1 MTNFYKTLARLVLI
15 FSFLS
20 VAFTTLAG
28 TFTVT
33 NTNSSGPGSLSDA
46 ITSANG
52 SPGADLINFAIPSG
66 PFVISLTAPL
76 PTITE
81 QVTIDGYSQT
91 GAVAGSIDS
100 RTIVINIDGSGMGS
114 GDIFTINASSCIIT
128 GLAIYKSPGY
138 GINVMNGAN
147 DVLIQ
152 GNFIGTNSTGTA
164 TGLGNTIGGIVSNFG
179 NFTATT
185 DLTIGTD
192 GDGTNDD
199 QEGNLIV
206 STTGSGSGNDGDGIL
221 LWETTN
227 STIAGNI
234 IGLDRNGTNAGMG
247 NARDGLI
254 LTVSSTGCRVGTDG
268 NGVNDNIE
276 LNLISANGRN
286 GIQIAATSDGCVIAA
301 NFIGLDASLNAA
313 ANGADGIQIIN
324 SSNIRIGTN
333 GDGTSDDVEAN
344 TISGNGGNGIS
355 IDTQFFFSFTGNSS
369 GNVIA
374 GNFIGTDNSLTNV
387 VGNAAAGIVLSA
399 SQTGFNTNDNIIGS
413 NFDGNGDAAE
423 GNTITNNNSG
433 IIINTAVGGSTITGN
448 KIARNSIFNNTTLGI
463 DLGNDGVTS
472 NDDGDA
478 DVGANN
484 LLNFPVITT
493 VNVDFSGN
501 LTIQGFSRPG
511 SVVEFYIADAGPHPN
526 PLPGGYSKSF
536 GQGQTYLFRGQDDAT
551 LSGVTDDSVSITGTY
566 SPADEGTGTGGT
578 RTEAKF
584 SFKVPA
590 ASLPVPV
597 TGGSRIVGLAYET
610 TTAAGN
616 TSEFGGVM
624 SSVLTPVNLLTFT
637 GRLSNNKV
645 YLDWTTAQ
653 EFNNSHF
660 DIERSVD
667 GRNYT
672 KIGTVNGKGGVSNS
686 YSFIDVNVTST
697 INFYR
702 LKQVDVDSRS
712 SLYSKVLLMRGDLGR
727 TPIRVSPNPFT
738 GFFNLSYQLQKE
750 ETVNIRLFNQIGQ
763 VVKTQVVKGNVGIN
777 TVNVSD
783 LDRLAA
789 GNYTLEIKGES
800 ISFRQQLVK
809 Q

>member
-1 MTNFYKTLARLVLI
+1 MTNFYKTLARLVLAL
-15 FSFLS
+15 SFLS
-20 VAFTTLAG
+20 VTFTTLAG

-100 RTIVINIDGSGMGS
+100 RTIIINIDGSGMGS
-114 GDIFTINASSCIIT
+114 GDILTVNASSVVIT

-152 GNFIGTNSTGTA
+152 GNFIGTNSTGTTA
-164 TGLGNTIGGIVSNFG
+164 ALGNTTGGIVSNFG

-227 STIAGNI
+227 STVAGNI
-234 IGLDRNGTNAGMG
+234 IGLDRNGSNTGMG
-247 NARDGLI
+247 NARDGVV
-254 LTVSSTGCRVGTDG
+254 LTVNSTGCRIGTDG
-268 NGVNDNIE
+268 NGVDDNIE
-276 LNLISANGRN
+276 LNLISANTRN
-286 GIQIAATSDGCVIAA
+286 GIQIAATSDGCVITA
-301 NFIGLDASLNAA
+301 NYIGLDASLNGAG
-313 ANGADGIQIIN
+313 NGGDGIQIIN

-333 GDGTSDDVEAN
+333 GDGASDDVEAN
-344 TISGNGGNGIS
+344 TISANCGNGIS
-355 IDTQFFFSFTGNSS
+355 IDTQFFFSFTGNSNGS
-369 GNVIA
+369 VIA

-399 SQTGFNTNDNIIGS
+399 SQSSFNTNNNIIGS
-413 NFDGNGDAAE
+413 NFDGSGDAAE
-423 GNTITNNNSG
+423 GNTIANNNSG
-433 IIINTAVGGSTITGN
+433 IILNTAVAGSTITGN
-448 KIARNSIFNNTTLGI
+448 RISRNSIFNNTTLGI
-463 DLGNDGVTS
+463 DLSNDGVTS

-478 DVGANN
+478 DAGAND
-484 LLNFPVITT
+484 LLNAPVVTS
-493 VNVDFSGN
+493 VSVDFSNN
-501 LTIQGFSRPG
+501 LTIQGFSRPN
-511 SVVEFYIADAGPHPN
+511 SIIEFYVADAGPHPN
-526 PLPGGYSKSF
+526 PLPGGFTKSF
-536 GQGQTYLFRGQDDAT
+536 GQGQTFLFRGQDDGTLDAT
-551 LSGVTDDSVSITGTY
+551 DAAVGTTGTY
-566 SPADEGTGTGGT
+566 DGNDEGDGVGGT

-584 SFKVPA
+584 SFTIA
-590 ASLPVPV
+590 AGSLPIAVN
-597 TGGSRIVGLAYET
+597 GGSRIVALAYDNAT
-610 TTAAGN
+610 GAAN

-624 SSVLTPVNLLTFT
+624 SAVLTPVNLITFT
-637 GRLSNNKV
+637 GRLTNSKV

-660 DIERSVD
+660 DIEKSID
-667 GRNYT
+667 GKNYT
-672 KIGTVNGKGGVSNS
+672 KIGTVNGKGGVSSS
-686 YSFIDVNVTST
+686 YSFIDANVTSS

-702 LKQVDVDSRS
+702 LKQVDIDSRS

-727 TPIRVSPNPFT
+727 TPIRVSPSPFT

-750 ETVNIRLFNQIGQ
+750 ETINIRLFNQIGQ
-763 VVKTQVVKGNVGIN
+763 LVKTQIVHGSAGIN
-777 TVNVSD
+777 TVNISD
-783 LDRLAA
+783 LERLAPGA
-789 GNYTLEIKGES
+789 YTLEVKGDS
-800 ISFRQQLVK
+800 ISFRQQLMK